1 MMRLG
6 GRRFDFSNQLVIM
19 AIVNRTPD
27 SFFDRGATYTL
38 EAALEHAGAQVHGGA
53 DIVDVGGVKAG
64 PGDEVTVEEELARIV
79 PFVKAFRARHST
91 PLSVDTY
98 RPAVAEAALAAG
110 ANLINDSS
118 GLSEP
123 EIADVVARH
132 PEAGLVVTHHG
143 GPRRSRPFRPD
154 YDPDVVT
161 VAVRR
166 CAALAEEAQRRGVRR
181 EQLIVDPGH
190 DLYKTTAQSLEITRR
205 IDELC
210 ALGYPVLVAMSNKDF
225 IGESVGLDLTTR
237 GDASLALA
245 VFAVLRGA
253 RIVRTHD
260 ARATTRALRMIE
272 VVLGWRPPVLSLR
285 GLD

>member
-1 MMRLG
+1 MRLG
-6 GRRFDFSNQLVIM
+6 ARTFDFAHELVVM

-27 SFFDRGATYTL
+27 SFFDRGATYGL
-38 EAALEHAGAQVHGGA
+38 DAALEHAAAQVRGGA

-64 PGDEVTVEEELARIV
+64 PGAAVSAEEELARIV
-79 PFVKAFRARHST
+79 PFVEAFRARLST

-98 RPAVAEAALAAG
+98 RPEVADAALAAG

-123 EIADVVARH
+123 AIADVVATH
-132 PEAGLVVTHHG
+132 PGAGLVITHHG

-154 YDPDVVT
+154 YYPDVVT
-161 VAVRR
+161 AVARR
-166 CAALAEEAQRRGVRR
+166 CAMLAEEAHLRGVPR
-181 EQLIVDPGH
+181 EQIIIDPGH

-210 ALGYPVLVAMSNKDF
+210 AFGYPVLVAMSNKDF
-225 IGESVGLDLTTR
+225 IGESLGLELDRR
-237 GDASLALA
+237 GEASLAAA

-253 RIVRTHD
+253 RVVRTHD
-260 ARATTRALRMIE
+260 AVGTARALRMIE